1 MPVLPE
7 LSTNTTTITT
17 WRRNMEAYCY
27 HPRPGCHR
35 MWRRLISTV
44 RAVCLSP
51 GGRRA
56 TVPPLGYT
64 TAKPLRPLRMRMRS
78 TRRATPRI
86 PLWRV
91 SDDTMISCSTG
102 ARNEDGQLVLL
113 ISLLIP
119 MKMAV
124 LWDVAPYRMVDI
136 DRPFQMIKTIA
147 QHSRRQP
154 FSYSSPWGP
163 EISPVFIPFVCRL
176 IQTKVQR

>member
-1 MPVLPE
+1 MPILPE

-124 LWDVAPYRMVDI
+124 LWDVAPCRMVDI
-136 DRPFQMIKTIA
+136 DRRFRWSRRLLNIA
-147 QHSRRQP
+147 EDSHFHTRRPEDLKSLQHSFRL
-154 FSYSSPWGP
+154 
-163 EISPVFIPFVCRL
+163 FVG
-176 IQTKVQR
+176 